1 MPPYQSDSVTTHIST
16 GALLADSSRGY
27 RPDKRLLLGVEK
39 NTGRYAQR
47 AAGPLFTEL
56 LLTAL
61 SSESTLRPRAL
72 GGRNTSRCPRSHPG
86 GLKC

>member
-16 GALLADSSRGY
+16 GALLAARSRGY

-39 NTGRYAQR
+39 NAGRNVQR
-47 AAGPLFTEL
+47 GTGPLLTKP

-61 SSESTLRPRAL
+61 SPESSLRPRAL
-72 GGRNTSRCPRSHPG
+72 SGRNTSRWPRTHSG
-86 GLKC
+86 GLTC